1 MNSLLVNAWFSSNNH
16 SFHVTVTQVR
26 KIPLPPVNKLLF
38 KEIEK
43 ISRKLK
49 SSKPDTLSW
58 KKNYNELNVLVIRS
72 YLGKIGDEQR
82 FLDSLTKFLEEAA
95 RL

>member
-1 MNSLLVNAWFSSNNH
+1 M
-16 SFHVTVTQVR
+16 TVTQVR

-38 KEIEK
+38 NEIEK
-43 ISRKLK
+43 LSIKLK
-49 SSKPDTLSW
+49 TLNADSAVW
-58 KKNYNELNVLVIRS
+58 KKNIDKLNILVIRS
-72 YLGKIGDEQR
+72 YLGEIVDEQG